1 MHTATQ
7 EVERRV
13 AEILKKNPDYYGRR
27 VVLKEVQAQMQIE
40 LLHDISAKL
49 ECTHPPEH
57 HRQIQRKER
66 VTR

>member
-27 VVLKEVQAQMQIE
+27 VVLKEVQAQMTIE

-49 ECTHPPEH
+49 DTLHKDNNAPEV
-57 HRQIQRKER
+57 IIPFP
-66 VTR
+66 